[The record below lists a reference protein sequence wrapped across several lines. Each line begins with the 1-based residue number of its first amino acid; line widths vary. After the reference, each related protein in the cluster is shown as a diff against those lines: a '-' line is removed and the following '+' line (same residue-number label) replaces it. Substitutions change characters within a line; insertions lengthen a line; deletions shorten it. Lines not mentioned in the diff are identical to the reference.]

1 MVDPRYALAVVRAT
15 LPPMTTPD
23 ALADRLEQA
32 TAAILDLQTRTE
44 AAGPWALA
52 SLYGTEAEAK
62 WGPPE
67 VLAHL
72 EEMLPFWLG
81 EMERILDGA
90 TGEPVPFGR
99 VATDTVRIGIIGRD
113 RTLPLRELFAR
124 VRADGARMA
133 TRIRMLSA
141 ADLERVGLHPRLGA
155 MTVAQALER
164 FVVGHLEEHVVQLT
178 EILDARAA

>member
-1 MVDPRYALAVVRAT
+1 MPT
-15 LPPMTTPD
+15 HD
-23 ALADRLEQA
+23 APADRLDRA
-32 TAAILDLQTRTE
+32 AAAILDLQARTE

-52 SLYGTEAEAK
+52 ELYGTEAEAS

-72 EEMLPFWLG
+72 EEMLPFWQG
-81 EMERILDGA
+81 EMERILDGP
-90 TGEPVPFGR
+90 GPDPVPFGR
-99 VATDTVRIGIIGRD
+99 VASDVVRIGIIGRD

-124 VRADGARMA
+124 VRNDAARMSA
-133 TRIRMLSA
+133 RLRALSP

-155 MTVAQALER
+155 ITVGDSIER

-178 EILDARAA
+178 EILDTRSA

>member
-1 MVDPRYALAVVRAT
+1 
-15 LPPMTTPD
+15 MTTPD
-23 ALADRLEQA
+23 AALADRLEQA
-32 TAAILDLQTRTE
+32 TAAILDLQRRTE
-44 AAGPWALA
+44 AGRPWVLA
-52 SLYGTEAEAK
+52 ELYGTEAEAR

-67 VLAHL
+67 LLAHL

-124 VRADGARMA
+124 IRADGARMA
-133 TRIRMLSA
+133 TWIRTLSPA
-141 ADLERVGLHPRLGA
+141 EVERVGLHPRLGA
-155 MTVAQALER
+155 MTVAEALQQ
-164 FVVGHLEEHVVQLT
+164 FAVGHLEEHVVQLT
-178 EILDARAA
+178 EILDSRAA